1 MNVHLLY
8 QDRDFDENAPPPPGS
23 EALIQDLGLD
33 TLFAAMSQGDA
44 LLSEVA
50 RRVTL
55 AWTTDIETI
64 RYRQG
69 VLQDCMQG
77 RAVFKEMHDL
87 ATDAIEAERK
97 DIFGSLARSPSS
109 VLFRSISL
117 LESLTIVLVNIR
129 RIADEHVA
137 GFQSEGLRTLL
148 EMIRS
153 ELSDQY
159 FATIRGHLRRLRFS
173 GGVLIS
179 AHLGEGNKGTDY
191 VLREQSEPPGGLI
204 ALLFRPKAPSCSFR
218 ISDQDEAGARALE
231 ELRTRGLS
239 LVASALGRSTDHI
252 LRFLTILRAELAFYL
267 GCVRLHDL
275 LSARGH
281 PVCFPQPAERQEHK
295 LSATG
300 LYDIGLALD
309 TTTGVVANDV
319 RADAKD
325 LVFLTGA
332 NQGGKSTFLRSV
344 GVAQLMMQCGMFV
357 PAESFSSNVCE
368 RMFTHFKRPEDP
380 DMKSGKFEEE
390 LGRMSSIADHL
401 VPNSLI
407 LFNESFAAT
416 NELEGS
422 EIAEQIVNAL
432 LERRIKVLFVTHQF
446 ELAYRFSSRGLPA
459 SLFLTAERR
468 PNGTRTFKMIEGE
481 PRRTSHGEDL
491 YRQIFGGLRAGL
503 AHEAQG
509 EAQPES
515 G

>member
-8 QDRDFDENAPPPPGS
+8 RDRDFDENAPPPPGS

-33 TLFAAMSQGDA
+33 ALFAAMSHGDA
-44 LLSEVA
+44 FLSDVA
-50 RRVTL
+50 RKVTL
-55 AWTTDIETI
+55 AGTTDIETI
-64 RYRQG
+64 RYRQD
-69 VLQDCMQG
+69 VLQDCIKG
-77 RAVFKEMHDL
+77 RAVFEEMHEL
-87 ATDAIEAERK
+87 AAGAIEAERK

-117 LESLTIVLVNIR
+117 LESLTIVLVNLR
-129 RIADEHVA
+129 KLADEHVA
-137 GFQSEGLRTLL
+137 GFRSEGLRTLF

-179 AHLGEGNKGTDY
+179 AHLGAGNKGADY
-191 VLREQSEPPGGLI
+191 VLREQPEPPGGLM
-204 ALLFRPKAPSCSFR
+204 ALLFRPKAPSYSFR

-239 LVASALGRSTDHI
+239 LVAAALGRSTDHI
-252 LRFLTILRAELAFYL
+252 LGFLRTLQAELAFYL
-267 GCVRLHDL
+267 GCVHLHDL

-281 PVCFPQPAERQEHK
+281 PECFPQPAERQERK
-295 LSATG
+295 LWATG
-300 LYDIGLALD
+300 LYDIGLVLD
-309 TTTGVVANDV
+309 ATTGIVANDV
-319 RADAKD
+319 RADEKD

-357 PAESFSSNVCE
+357 PAESFCANVCD
-368 RMFTHFKRPEDP
+368 RIFTHFKRPEDP

-390 LGRMSSIADHL
+390 LVRMSSIADHL
-401 VPNSLI
+401 VPNSLM

-446 ELAYRFSSRGLPA
+446 ELAYRFSSRRLPT
-459 SLFLTAERR
+459 SLFLRAERR
-468 PNGTRTFKMIEGE
+468 PDGTRTFKMVEGA
-481 PRRTSHGEDL
+481 PLRTSYGEDL
-491 YRQIFGGLRAGL
+491 YRQIFGAVKARS

-509 EAQPES
+509 EARLES